1 MSPFRQLLAY
11 VFRYR
16 RDFLIGLVCVVG
28 AQSVALV
35 APLVL
40 RYAIDDLTGGVTRAK
55 LVQYGLA
62 LLAIGLVGGV
72 FRFLLKMG
80 GL

>member
-1 MSPFRQLLAY
+1 MSPFRRLLGY

-16 RDFLIGLVCVVG
+16 RAFFIGLVCVVG

-72 FRFLLKMG
+72 FRFLVRCR
-80 GL
+80 